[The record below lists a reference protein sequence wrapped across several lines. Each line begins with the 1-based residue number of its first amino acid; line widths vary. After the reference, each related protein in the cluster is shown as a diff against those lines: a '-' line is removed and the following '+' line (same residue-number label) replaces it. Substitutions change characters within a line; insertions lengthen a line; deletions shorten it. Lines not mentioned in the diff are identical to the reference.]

1 MAVRTR
7 GKSWNEFTRW
17 CQARGLRSLPTH
29 AWTLAAFV
37 RWCEHRYDY
46 ATIVAI
52 TKAIARMH
60 LIAGH
65 SDPERHPIVRRTLAM
80 TERSISNR
88 HHRSALFDDDFVSE
102 KPIKKQLSEQIDDK
116 LKKSPPE
123 KRVLRAMRLT
133 PKLVRRKRRPI

>member
-1 MAVRTR
+1 MTSRTY

-17 CQARGLRSLPTH
+17 CQARGLKPIPTH

-37 RWCEHRYDY
+37 RWCEPRHDY

-65 SDPERHPIVRRTLAM
+65 SDPERHPVVKRTLAM

-88 HHRSALFDDDFVSE
+88 HHRSALFDDDFMND
-102 KPIKKQLSEQIDDK
+102 KPTMMQSPEPTSDKAKKGR
-116 LKKSPPE
+116 PE
-123 KRVLRAMRLT
+123 RKVLRAMRLT
-133 PKLVRRKRRPI
+133 PKLVRRKPRSS

>member
-1 MAVRTR
+1 MERIHQMVSGTWPEV
-7 GKSWNEFTRW
+7 S
-17 CQARGLRSLPTH
+17 TH
-29 AWTLAAFV
+29 PCLDSCGFV

-133 PKLVRRKRRPI
+133 PKTGTA